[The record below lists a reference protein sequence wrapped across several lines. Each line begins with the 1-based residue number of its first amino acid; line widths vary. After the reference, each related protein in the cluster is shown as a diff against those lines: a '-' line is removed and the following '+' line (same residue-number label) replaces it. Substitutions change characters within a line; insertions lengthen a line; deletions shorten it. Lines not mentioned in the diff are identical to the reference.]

1 MAARAPAAAA
11 RAFGGNAVRR
21 SRARRGPLLARVF
34 PLQEVANDSGV
45 ALVSYVLS
53 DYVAQVGEL
62 RQPTCDEWDEL
73 CVEPEERGKV
83 SAKRLRRFAT
93 FGAFD
98 GVLSHYW
105 YRWLDDAADAWPTF
119 TEISRMA
126 HSSGVAG
133 LGSVQPLA
141 DASVDVNVNAVADG
155 GVSRVVEMVAAD
167 LIVFSPW
174 WCALFLGAM
183 AAMTHF
189 ESDAAPSARGAG
201 KAVMR
206 RLRSSWKTLY
216 LGDFIAW
223 IPLNGILYG
232 LVPVDN
238 RVQAFGVINL
248 LYTVVLSFWAE
259 RTRRAERLADAGVS
273 VEAFDAF
280 GSNILPVARPK
291 KPPGD
296 EPKDEAEGIA
306 DRVGSEE

>member
-1 MAARAPAAAA
+1 MS
-11 RAFGGNAVRR
+11 GNAVRR

-105 YRWLDDAADAWPTF
+105 YRWLDDAADTWPTF
-119 TEISRMA
+119 QEISAMGR
-126 HSSGVAG
+126 SSFVEG
-133 LGSVQPLA
+133 LVRVQPFA
-141 DASVDVNVNAVADG
+141 GAPVDANAVTDG

-183 AAMTHF
+183 AAMGMT
-189 ESDAAPSARGAG
+189 
-201 KAVMR
+201 
-206 RLRSSWKTLY
+206 
-216 LGDFIAW
+216 
-223 IPLNGILYG
+223 
-232 LVPVDN
+232 
-238 RVQAFGVINL
+238 
-248 LYTVVLSFWAE
+248 
-259 RTRRAERLADAGVS
+259 
-273 VEAFDAF
+273 
-280 GSNILPVARPK
+280 ARPRARK
-291 KPPGD
+291 ASTKAAG
-296 EPKDEAEGIA
+296 AT
-306 DRVGSEE
+306 

>member
-1 MAARAPAAAA
+1 MS
-11 RAFGGNAVRR
+11 GNAVRR

-45 ALVSYVLS
+45 ALVSYALS

-62 RQPTCDEWDEL
+62 RQPTCDEWDEY

-105 YRWLDDAADAWPTF
+105 YRWLDDAADTWPTF
-119 TEISRMA
+119 QEISAMGR
-126 HSSGVAG
+126 SSFVEG
-133 LGSVQPLA
+133 LVRVQPFA
-141 DASVDVNVNAVADG
+141 GAPVDANAVTDG
-155 GVSRVVEMVAAD
+155 GISRVVEMVAAD

-174 WCALFLGAM
+174 WCALFLAAM

-201 KAVMR
+201 KAVTR

-248 LYTVVLSFWAE
+248 MYTVVLSFWAE
-259 RTRRAERLADAGVS
+259 RVRRAERLADAGKKKES
-273 VEAFDAF
+273 VEASGAF
-280 GSNILPVARPK
+280 GSNILPAASAK
-291 KPPGD
+291 
-296 EPKDEAEGIA
+296 EAGAAAGEA
-306 DRVGSEE
+306 KNGSRTG

>member
-1 MAARAPAAAA
+1 MAARAPAWAT

-21 SRARRGPLLARVF
+21 SRARRGPPPARAF

-62 RQPTCDEWDEL
+62 RQPTCDEWDEF

-83 SAKRLRRFAT
+83 SLKRLRRFAA

-105 YRWLDDAADAWPTF
+105 YRWLEDAADAWPTF

-126 HSSGVAG
+126 HSSGEPIG
-133 LGSVQPLA
+133 LGSVQPLL

-174 WCALFLGAM
+174 WCTLFLAAM
-183 AAMTHF
+183 AAMSHF
-189 ESDAAPSARGAG
+189 ESDAAPSLVGAT
-201 KAVMR
+201 KAVTR

-248 LYTVVLSFWAE
+248 LYTAILSFWAE
-259 RTRRAERLADAGVS
+259 RTRRAERLADAGIV
-273 VEAFDAF
+273 VESFNAF
-280 GSNILPVARPK
+280 GSNILPVAAPTEA
-291 KPPGD
+291 GD
-296 EPKDEAEGIA
+296 TAGEARGIA
-306 DRVGSEE
+306 DRVGSKE

>member
-1 MAARAPAAAA
+1 MSARAPVAAA
-11 RAFGGNAVRR
+11 RALGGNTVRR
-21 SRARRGPLLARVF
+21 LRARRGPKLSRAL
-34 PLQEVANDSGV
+34 PLQELANDSGV

-62 RQPTCDEWDEL
+62 RQPTCDEWDEF

-119 TEISRMA
+119 GEISEMGR
-126 HSSGVAG
+126 SSGVAG
-133 LGSVQPLA
+133 LVEFQPLA
-141 DASVDVNVNAVADG
+141 AAPVDANAVTDG

-201 KAVMR
+201 KAAAR

-296 EPKDEAEGIA
+296 QPKDEAEGIA

>member
-11 RAFGGNAVRR
+11 RAFGGNAVRQ
-21 SRARRGPLLARVF
+21 SRARRGPPAARVF

-45 ALVSYVLS
+45 ALVSYALS

-62 RQPTCDEWDEL
+62 RQPTCDEWDEY

-119 TEISRMA
+119 GEISEMGR
-126 HSSGVAG
+126 SSGVAG
-133 LGSVQPLA
+133 LVQFQPLA
-141 DASVDVNVNAVADG
+141 AAPVDANAVTDG

-174 WCALFLGAM
+174 WCTLFLGAM

-189 ESDAAPSARGAG
+189 DSDAAPSARGAG
-201 KAVMR
+201 KAAAR

-296 EPKDEAEGIA
+296 QPKDEAEGIA